1 MFSRIYEYPETTVLF
16 LIVAAL
22 LFYVWRKKS
31 DFFSPAPVYIFFQ
44 CLTLAIAYL
53 KLDHAMT
60 PFHAKTWFVWL
71 GAMLSFVSG
80 CLLFEWTSISKGKRF
95 SRELSAEPLVYH
107 WKLHFVLSCIVLL
120 IYLVGIFGIVKT
132 AGTLILFSGNAGY
145 WASRNVDYGIYA
157 QFFSSAPLVVL
168 LFGVSAFKSLNPVRW
183 IRWISLAMLPTIS
196 ILAVCAYPSRTTLF
210 MCVGFAVI
218 MFHFLCKRISVVL
231 IAVLLALGIAG
242 FVFVASARSQYGG
255 NSSVEAM
262 TLDAAM
268 TMPYKYVANNYWNL
282 DYALNSPPD
291 REIHPFTYGIDFFS
305 GMLEYARVGGAL
317 KRSFG
322 WDGIYNESVQKIPG
336 YNTTGYLWEI
346 YKDFGL
352 PGCFL
357 VPFLVGLGMS
367 VLYARMIRKK
377 TPCRVMFYVY
387 FIYFVG
393 FWFFLAG
400 YKQGIFWAWGVIVW
414 VVSTVCALPPKGLS
428 EIPEEKRA
436 QNEVSA

>member
-1 MFSRIYEYPETTVLF
+1 MFSRMVEYPESTVLF
-16 LIVAAL
+16 FVVAGL
-22 LFYVWRKKS
+22 LFYVWKRKL
-31 DFFSPAPVYIFFQ
+31 DFFSPPTVYLFFQ

-53 KLDHAMT
+53 RMDHAMT
-60 PFHAKTWFVWL
+60 PFHLKTWFVWG

-80 CLLFEWTSISKGKRF
+80 CLLYRWNCARTAALPQPGPES
-95 SRELSAEPLVYH
+95 EAYN
-107 WKLHFVLSCIVLL
+107 WKWHFVLSCAVLL
-120 IYLVGIFGIVKT
+120 LYLVGVWGIVQK
-132 AGTLILFSGNAGY
+132 AGNLILFTGNSSY
-145 WASRNVDYGIYA
+145 WASRKVDYGVYA

-168 LFGVSAFKSLNPVRW
+168 LFGVASFRSMNPVRW
-183 IRWISLAMLPTIS
+183 IRRISLPLTLLIS
-196 ILAVCAYPSRTTLF
+196 VLSVCAYPSRTTLF
-210 MCVGFAVI
+210 MCVGFFAI
-218 MFHFLCKRISVVL
+218 LFNFLCKRISVVL
-231 IAVLLALGIAG
+231 IAALLILGIVG

-255 NSSVEAM
+255 NSSIRSM
-262 TLDAAM
+262 TMDAAM

-282 DYALNSPPD
+282 DYAVNPPTD

-305 GMLEYARVGGAL
+305 GMLEYFRAPGAL
-317 KRSFG
+317 KNSFG

-357 VPFLVGLGMS
+357 FPFVVGVGMS
-367 VLYARMIRKK
+367 ALFERLNRRK
-377 TPCRVMFYVY
+377 TPRRVMFYTF

-414 VVSTVCALPPKGLS
+414 GISTVCRLPSKPLP
-428 EIPEEKRA
+428 EIAEKQSA
-436 QNEVSA
+436 QREVSG